1 MLFYVELHISAVVL
15 EKAFLW
21 KSILKNNLGRKLQMD
36 FKASSAT
43 KLYYCTGFTSS
54 RELYPQHST
63 FFFRKICK
71 VFKPL

>member
-1 MLFYVELHISAVVL
+1 
-15 EKAFLW
+15 
-21 KSILKNNLGRKLQMD
+21 MD

-63 FFFRKICK
+63 FFRKICK